1 MKTLRRIWDSDKTF
15 LIIDYAALIFLLII
29 VLYPLLYVL
38 MASFAAGAALPL
50 HLIPKKFTLE
60 GYKAVFEYKDV
71 WVGFYNSIINVFFCV
86 IFELTVTMLCA
97 YPLSRPD
104 FKGKKFVTLLC
115 VVTMYFSGGMIPS
128 FLLIR
133 DLGLMGSRWSLILP
147 GAMNV
152 FSMIMARTY
161 IQSSIPEEIR
171 ESSQMDGCGH
181 FRYLLSIVLPLST
194 PVLAVLGMYSAVNC
208 WNAYFNPMLYV
219 GTKRELYP
227 LALVLREILV
237 LDSNVINEMVDEAAL
252 ATLMERR
259 DVMKYSLVVVSSVPV
274 MIMYPFVQK
283 FFVKGVMIGSVKG

>member
-1 MKTLRRIWDSDKTF
+1 MKILKRIWDSDKTF
-15 LIIDYAALIFLLII
+15 LIMDYTILILLLII

-38 MASFAAGAALPL
+38 MASFAAGATLPL
-50 HLIPKKFTLE
+50 HLIPKKFTIE
-60 GYKAVFEYKDV
+60 GYKAVFEYRDV
-71 WVGFYNSIINVFFCV
+71 WTGFYNSIINVFFCV
-86 IFELTVTMLCA
+86 VFELTVTMLCA

-104 FKGKKFVTLLC
+104 FKGKKIVTMLC
-115 VVTMYFSGGMIPS
+115 VITMYFSGGMIPS

-147 GAMNV
+147 GAMSV
-152 FSMIMARTY
+152 YSMIMARTY

-181 FRYLLSIVLPLST
+181 FRYLVSIVLPLST
-194 PVLAVLGMYSAVNC
+194 PVLAVLGMYSAVNS

-237 LDSNVINEMVDEAAL
+237 MDSNVINEMVDEALL

-259 DVMKYSLVVVSSVPV
+259 DVMKYALVVVSSVPV